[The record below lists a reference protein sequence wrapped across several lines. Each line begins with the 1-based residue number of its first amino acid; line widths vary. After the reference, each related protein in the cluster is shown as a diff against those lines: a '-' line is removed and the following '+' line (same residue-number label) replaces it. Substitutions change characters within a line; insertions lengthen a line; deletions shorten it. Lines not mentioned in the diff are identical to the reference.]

1 MNFRTAL
8 LLFLFFS
15 GSVIGQNNLY
25 QIDSIKEV
33 KFYFNQPNW
42 KHLLDSLYIDGQKER
57 LTASVIIDGQ
67 YYDSVGIRYKGY
79 SSVNITQIKNPFNIK
94 LDYKIDDQEHQG
106 FNKIKLSNVIHDPTF
121 IREALSYQIARKYM
135 PASQANFVNLYIND
149 TLWGLFSNVEAV
161 NKDFLSNH
169 YGSRNNSLFKCNPN
183 SLNLFGENSNL
194 SLSHGN
200 DSSDYEDFYTLK
212 SDFGWEKL
220 FNLMDTLNNHPNFIN
235 QILNV
240 DRTLWMHAFNYSII
254 NIDSYIGYAQNYYLF
269 EDNAGRFNP
278 ILWDL
283 NMSFGSFRLTDASS
297 YFSGFSISQA
307 KTLDPLSHYND
318 ISVFPRPLMRNLFN
332 NDRYRK
338 MYLAHLKTIMEENFS
353 NQSYVDSANKMYSII
368 DQSVLMDTNKFYS
381 YLDFQ
386 NNLDS
391 TVTNIIDYP
400 GIKDLMENR
409 LNYLN
414 NYTGFNHTIII
425 DSISESSNNLSIGDD
440 LWISANVVDANEV
453 ILLYRYDNSGIFQ
466 EVSMLDDGTQND
478 GIAGDFIYGG
488 KIPNIGN
495 KTQYYI
501 YAENDSSGQFSPE
514 RAAYEFYE
522 YMIPINSGDLV
533 INEILAINNNVVQD
547 EFGDYSDWIELYNNT
562 NSTLCLQQLY
572 LSDTDSNLLKWN
584 LPNLSIESDNY
595 LILWA
600 DEKADQSSLHTNFKL
615 SSNGEQLL
623 LSNEMGQVLDS
634 LNYPIQSTNV
644 AYARIPNG
652 TGNFSYRTPSFGY
665 NNDFANIDDLNS
677 VSLVCFPNPFENQLK
692 VSFNNKSKSL
702 ISIYDI
708 HGKLINQKIVN
719 PQENEVIFDTSYLQK
734 GMYFVVL
741 NTFES
746 SSIEKIIKH

>member
-25 QIDSIKEV
+25 QIDSIKEI

-42 KHLLDSLYIDGQKER
+42 MHLLDSLYIEGQKER
-57 LTASVIIDGQ
+57 LTASVSIDGQ
-67 YYDSVGIRYKGY
+67 YYDSVGIRYKGF

-106 FNKIKLSNVIHDPTF
+106 FNKIKLSNVIHDPSF

-135 PASQANFVNLYIND
+135 PASKANFVNLYIND
-149 TLWGLFSNVEAV
+149 TLWGLYSNVEAV

-169 YGSRNNSLFKCNPN
+169 YDSRNNSLFKCNPN

-254 NIDSYIGYAQNYYLF
+254 NIDSYIGYAQNYYLY

-332 NDRYRK
+332 NDRNRK

-353 NQSYVDSANKMYSII
+353 NQNYIDSANKMYSII

-425 DSISESSNNLSIGDD
+425 DSISEFSNNLSIGDD

-453 ILLYRYDNSGIFQ
+453 ILLYSCLLY
-466 EVSMLDDGTQND
+466 T
-478 GIAGDFIYGG
+478 
-488 KIPNIGN
+488 
-495 KTQYYI
+495 
-501 YAENDSSGQFSPE
+501 SPSP
-514 RAAYEFYE
+514 R
-522 YMIPINSGDLV
+522 D
-533 INEILAINNNVVQD
+533 
-547 EFGDYSDWIELYNNT
+547 
-562 NSTLCLQQLY
+562 
-572 LSDTDSNLLKWN
+572 
-584 LPNLSIESDNY
+584 
-595 LILWA
+595 
-600 DEKADQSSLHTNFKL
+600 H
-615 SSNGEQLL
+615 
-623 LSNEMGQVLDS
+623 
-634 LNYPIQSTNV
+634 
-644 AYARIPNG
+644 
-652 TGNFSYRTPSFGY
+652 
-665 NNDFANIDDLNS
+665 
-677 VSLVCFPNPFENQLK
+677 
-692 VSFNNKSKSL
+692 
-702 ISIYDI
+702 
-708 HGKLINQKIVN
+708 
-719 PQENEVIFDTSYLQK
+719 
-734 GMYFVVL
+734 
-741 NTFES
+741 
-746 SSIEKIIKH
+746 